1 MMANV
6 KGMTF
11 MFLCVKYVLSSLHA
25 LSNSDNNLMRK
36 ELLSH
41 PCFIHEKVEVGRC
54 AVTCSR

>member
-6 KGMTF
+6 KAMTF

-36 ELLSH
+36 ELLSL
-41 PCFIHEKVEVGRC
+41 FY
-54 AVTCSR
+54 T